1 MNDTEEEI
9 YAWIN
14 KSIESGVKHLA
25 FDIEMMWYNEN
36 KENISRKIYDLVKY
50 TIEKIKE
57 NNLDLELIDRGYILA
72 QNIKELKS
80 N

>member
-9 YAWIN
+9 NAWIN

-57 NNLDLELIDRGYILA
+57 NNLDMELIDRGYILA